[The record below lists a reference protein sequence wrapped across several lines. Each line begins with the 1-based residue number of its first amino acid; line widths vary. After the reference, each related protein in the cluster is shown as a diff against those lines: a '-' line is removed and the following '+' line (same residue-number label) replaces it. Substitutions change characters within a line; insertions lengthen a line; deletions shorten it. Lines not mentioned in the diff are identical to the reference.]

1 MAAERRDLSGMN
13 MTAYGITRTWTL
25 QLCLCVTLL
34 AFMAAV
40 QDSGAAT
47 VTGRMLMQDGT
58 PLSGGFALAFDLQNT
73 LPPDPARYLQ
83 PPASIA
89 DIGEDGSFT
98 LDLSPGRYAIAAVK
112 RRDGHSGPPRE
123 GDIFFA
129 LEDANGL
136 AREVDVPEHGRV
148 KLGNLAGARIFRP
161 VSDPLHPTTSVS
173 GTVRDKQGNP
183 AAGMAVGAVLTRQ
196 EREDAIFF
204 SHESDSMGS
213 YTLLLPHGGGY
224 RLGVWQNNSLE
235 DAARRFTLPLEI
247 ETGGTLTDIDL
258 HMP

>member
-1 MAAERRDLSGMN
+1 MN
-13 MTAYGITRTWTL
+13 MTADGINITRTWTL

-34 AFMAAV
+34 AFMAAA
-40 QDSGAAT
+40 QDSGATT

-58 PLSGGFALAFDLQNT
+58 PLSGGFAVAFDLQNT

-89 DIGEDGSFT
+89 EIGEDGSFT
-98 LDLSPGRYAIAAVK
+98 LDLIPGRYAIAAVK

-136 AREVDVPEHGRV
+136 AREFDVPEHGRV
-148 KLGNLAGARIFRP
+148 KLGDQAGGRIFRP
-161 VSDPLHPTTSVS
+161 VSDPLHLITSVS
-173 GTVRDKQGNP
+173 GTVMDKQGNP
-183 AAGMAVGAVLTRQ
+183 ASGMAVGAVFAGQDR
-196 EREDAIFF
+196 AKMIFF
-204 SHESDSMGS
+204 SHESDRRGR
-213 YTLLLPHGGGY
+213 YTLLLPHGGRY
-224 RLGVWQNNSLE
+224 QLGVWQNSSLE

-247 ETGGTLTDIDL
+247 ETGGTRTDIDL

>member
-1 MAAERRDLSGMN
+1 MN
-13 MTAYGITRTWTL
+13 MTGEGTTRTRTL
-25 QLCLCVTLL
+25 QLCLCITLL
-34 AFMAAV
+34 AFMAV
-40 QDSGAAT
+40 VKDSGAAT

-58 PLSGGFALAFDLQNT
+58 PLSGGFAVAFDLQNS

-89 DIGEDGSFT
+89 EIDEDGSFT
-98 LDLSPGRYAIAAVK
+98 LDLAPGRYAIAAIK

-129 LEDANGL
+129 MEDVNGL
-136 AREVDVPEHGRV
+136 VREVDVPEHGRV
-148 KLGNLAGARIFRP
+148 KLGDLAGGRIFRP

-183 AAGMAVGAVLTRQ
+183 AAGMAVGAVLAGQGRA
-196 EREDAIFF
+196 EMVFF
-204 SHESDSMGS
+204 SQESDRRGR
-213 YTLLLPHGGGY
+213 YTLLLPHGGSY

-247 ETGGTLTDIDL
+247 ETAGTRTDIDL